1 MRFLERTND
10 DHRRQAD
17 GDSDSTDDGQLQHFR
32 SQGNQLLAA
41 GDAAIQNILSRG
53 SSEAFLRAGRQ
64 QSGE

>member
-1 MRFLERTND
+1 MRFLERHSEGHHSDAN
-10 DHRRQAD
+10 
-17 GDSDSTDDGQLQHFR
+17 GDSDSGAPGRLQEFR